1 MGVNTKLTF
10 TATHLNLKKLLFL
23 AYKYVTFFFILKYIR
38 YAMIVQYFLLQLK
51 RTFLTIVEL
60 CLIIILDSK
69 AKNFTIKEILA

>member
-10 TATHLNLKKLLFL
+10 TATSISKK
-23 AYKYVTFFFILKYIR
+23 VTILSLQIRYIHFFLKYIR

-51 RTFLTIVEL
+51 RTFLTIAEL